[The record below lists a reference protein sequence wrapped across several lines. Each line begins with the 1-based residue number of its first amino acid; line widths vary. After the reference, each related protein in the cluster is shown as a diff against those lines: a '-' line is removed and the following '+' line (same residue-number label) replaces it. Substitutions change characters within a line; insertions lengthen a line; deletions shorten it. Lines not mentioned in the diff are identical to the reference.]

1 MKQKA
6 DGLTRKLCCL
16 TLSDNRVVAL
26 GKEPI
31 REEGGRTV
39 GWVSS
44 GGYGYSVG
52 QSIVYAYLPMECTKV
67 GTHLEIEFFGE
78 QVGATVTQVPAY
90 GIRRESGLGRKNN
103 SPWALYRQREMKP
116 EETGSHYDR
125 IALWWQQ
132 QHVDSIYGITA
143 LERAIKFVKTDPARL
158 DVGCG
163 SSGRFIE
170 VFVKNG
176 FTPTGVD
183 ISPEMISLARQHH
196 PNVTFYAA
204 DICTWEFPQKYDLIS
219 AWDSTFHLPL
229 AQQKPVLQKMCDGLN
244 PKGVVLF
251 TCGGAEVNRKSQAA
265 FKAKNLTIA
274 RWALMSFWRLL
285 SEYGCSCK
293 HL

>member
-1 MKQKA
+1 
-6 DGLTRKLCCL
+6 
-16 TLSDNRVVAL
+16 
-26 GKEPI
+26 
-31 REEGGRTV
+31 
-39 GWVSS
+39 
-44 GGYGYSVG
+44 
-52 QSIVYAYLPMECTKV
+52 
-67 GTHLEIEFFGE
+67 
-78 QVGATVTQVPAY
+78 
-90 GIRRESGLGRKNN
+90 
-103 SPWALYRQREMKP
+103 MKP

-125 IALWWQQ
+125 IALWWQR
-132 QHVDSIYGITA
+132 QHVDSVYGITA
-143 LERAIKFVKTDPARL
+143 LERAIKFVENRSSAL

-170 VFVKNG
+170 VFVRNG

-183 ISPEMISLARQHH
+183 ISPEMISLARQRH

-251 TCGGAEVNRKSQAA
+251 TCGGGRDEQEISGGFQGEEFDYSTLGVNE
-265 FKAKNLTIA
+265 FL
-274 RWALMSFWRLL
+274 RLL

-293 HL
+293 HLEYDQHPENHVYIIAQRDL